1 MAIDSD
7 IRDQA
12 YQFFIQEAPELLQVI
27 ETELLTLRQE
37 RSTAKI
43 HNMMRAAH
51 SIKGG
56 ASCVELETIKMVA
69 HRLEDIFKA
78 LHHDEL
84 EIDDALESG
93 LLQAYD
99 CLRLPL
105 LEAIATG
112 EEPDA
117 EQTIALAEP
126 VFAQL
131 EAQLHN
137 FLGASANL
145 PSSIELGVDIAAS
158 IFEVDVAEGM
168 ERMKR
173 VLARRQNNEMAA
185 ELHAQAEVFAGIAE
199 LLTLPGFGSI
209 ATTVLAAL
217 AAHPDRALDIAPLA
231 LADFQV
237 AQLEVLAGDRT
248 QGGAPSPALTQF
260 AIVAPISTHPSLTV
274 LEDLNLVSDAA
285 LDDIALDAGLE
296 DMATLSML
304 DELWGETAVT
314 KPGTDSITAGAT
326 LDDVWSD
333 APVATEFAFLDSFG
347 VNELD
352 ADALNGKALPVMPTA
367 LIEQMFVDHGLEN
380 QAIAP
385 IELPSVTAEP
395 NHLTDPLAA
404 VLALDAIFGDLA
416 VGESADPVLPV
427 VGELQPESEA
437 ISQTKGDR
445 VQALMESITQDFDHL
460 PTVEAIPPLSM
471 SPAASPV
478 KTEIAA
484 ASSIPANYKQYQ
496 KPAAGATA
504 PSEAVNQLSVRVNLD
519 RLERMNNLVGELAI
533 NRNGLS
539 LQNEQLQTAVQE
551 LLRRFAK
558 FQSMGT
564 QLRDLSDQMLIAPDR
579 HSSWSRSQARNGITT
594 GVTNGTAQLTT
605 QPTSQQRGFYSAD
618 FDSLELDSYSD
629 LHLLLQATLEEIAQL
644 EETVGDIVLLSGQ
657 SNQTLEGQRQKLNHL
672 RDDLM
677 WARMLPLSEVLNRF
691 PRTLRDL
698 ATKHGKP
705 TNLKLSGTGVLID
718 KAVLEKLQD
727 PLLHLLRNAF
737 DHGIEPPEIRLQQ
750 GKLEQGRIEIRAY
763 HRGSQTI
770 IEIRDDGRGI
780 NLEKIRQ
787 QAIAMGYFTAK
798 QAAGM
803 SNDRLLNLLFEPGFS
818 TASEVSDLSG
828 RGVGLNVVCAQ
839 LQALKGTVT
848 VASEPGQ
855 GTTFTLRIPLTLTI
869 AKLLVCLVGATAVAL
884 PSDSIEEILIPK
896 ADQIKQS
903 NGQSFLHWRNQLVPV
918 QPLSGLLDYAYPL
931 PESLPNQALVAVPTP
946 ETWAAPLLL
955 LRQGDQMLALE
966 IDRLVTEQE
975 LVIKPFGAAIA
986 PPSYIYGCTI
996 LGDGSLVPVIDGV
1009 ALFSQ
1014 ITASTQLTSPA
1025 PSSTALPTVT
1035 SRTGATEPKPTLV
1048 SAKTPTLLIV
1058 DDSIALRQTLALTL
1072 QKAGYRVLQARD
1084 GREAIEQLQQNT
1096 TIQLVICDI
1105 EMPNMNGFEFLTQRR
1120 QDASLSAIPVAMLT
1134 SRGSDKHR
1142 QLAMHLGAST
1152 YTTKPY
1158 IEREFLAMLTQI
1170 LKPVEQPAMAVAT

>member
-56 ASCVELETIKMVA
+56 AACVGLETIKMVA

-105 LEAIATG
+105 LESIATG
-112 EEPDA
+112 GEPDTA
-117 EQTIALAEP
+117 QTIALVEP

-158 IFEVDVAEGM
+158 IFEVDVVEGI

-248 QGGAPSPALTQF
+248 HGGAPSPALTQF
-260 AIVAPISTHPSLTV
+260 AIAAPISTYPSPTV
-274 LEDLNLVSDAA
+274 LEDLNVVSDDVA
-285 LDDIALDAGLE
+285 LDNIALDAGLE
-296 DMATLSML
+296 DIATLSIL

-314 KPGTDSITAGAT
+314 QPDADSVTAGAT

-333 APVATEFAFLDSFG
+333 APAATEFAFLDSFE
-347 VNELD
+347 VNELETN
-352 ADALNGKALPVMPTA
+352 ALNGKALPVMPTA

-380 QAIAP
+380 QAIAA
-385 IELPSVTAEP
+385 IELPSVTVEP

-427 VGELQPESEA
+427 VGDLQPESEEQ
-437 ISQTKGDR
+437 SQTRGDR
-445 VQALMESITQDFDHL
+445 VQALMQSITQDFDRL
-460 PTVEAIPPLSM
+460 PTVEAIPPLSV
-471 SPAASPV
+471 SSAASPV
-478 KTEIAA
+478 ETEIAA
-484 ASSIPANYKQYQ
+484 ASPIPANYKKYQ
-496 KPAAGATA
+496 KSAGATA
-504 PSEAVNQLSVRVNLD
+504 PSDAVNQLSVRVNLD

-579 HSSWSRSQARNGITT
+579 HSPWRSSQARNGMS
-594 GVTNGTAQLTT
+594 NGMAQLTARSA
-605 QPTSQQRGFYSAD
+605 SQQRGFHSAD
-618 FDSLELDSYSD
+618 FDSLELDSYSE

-644 EETVGDIVLLSGQ
+644 EETVGDIALLSGQ

-705 TNLKLSGTGVLID
+705 TDLKLSGTGVLID

-750 GKLEQGRIEIRAY
+750 DKPEQGRIEIRAY

-770 IEIRDDGRGI
+770 IEMQDDGRGI
-780 NLEKIRQ
+780 NLEQIRQ

-798 QAAGM
+798 QAAGIA
-803 SNDRLLNLLFEPGFS
+803 NDRLLNLLFEPGFS

-828 RGVGLNVVCAQ
+828 RGVGLNVVRAQ

-869 AKLLVCLVGATAVAL
+869 AKLLVCLVGSTAVAL

-903 NGQSFLHWRNQLVPV
+903 NGQSFLHWRDQLVPV
-918 QPLSGLLDYAYPL
+918 QPLSGLLGYAYPL
-931 PESLPNQALVAVPTP
+931 PESLPSQALVAVPTP
-946 ETWAAPLLL
+946 DTWAAPLLL
-955 LRQGDQMLALE
+955 LRQGNQMLALE

-1025 PSSTALPTVT
+1025 TSSTALPIPT
-1035 SRTGATEPKPTLV
+1035 SRTGATEPKPALV

-1105 EMPNMNGFEFLTQRR
+1105 EMPNMNGFEFLSQRR
-1120 QDASLSAIPVAMLT
+1120 QDPQLTAIPVAMLT

-1142 QLAMHLGAST
+1142 RLAMHLGATT

-1170 LKPVEQPAMAVAT
+1170 LKPVEQSAMAVAT